1 MAALWASGRSWGD
14 EGDGSWPVPAA
25 NVRAANPVCGVPAP
39 SHAHTHQLP
48 APKELSSAV
57 QAHVEAPQLV
67 LPVSK
72 RLRPTHVRECV
83 APLPAR
89 AAAPGCFSGLSGG
102 AAWLRY
108 DGGV

>member
-1 MAALWASGRSWGD
+1 M
-14 EGDGSWPVPAA
+14 
-25 NVRAANPVCGVPAP
+25 
-39 SHAHTHQLP
+39 
-48 APKELSSAV
+48 

-72 RLRPTHVRECV
+72 RLRPTHARQCV

-108 DGGV
+108 DGSV